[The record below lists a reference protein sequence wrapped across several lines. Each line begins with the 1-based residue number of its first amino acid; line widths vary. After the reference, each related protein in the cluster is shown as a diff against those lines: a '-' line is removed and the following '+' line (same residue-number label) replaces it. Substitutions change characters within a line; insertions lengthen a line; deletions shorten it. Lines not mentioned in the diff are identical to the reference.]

1 MEKEQSVE
9 PRLPQ
14 GELHRVLRLAA
25 VAHGLPDI
33 HKNTLPDSLLSDASE
48 AR

>member
-25 VAHGLPDI
+25 VAHGLPDAVLVTG
-33 HKNTLPDSLLSDASE
+33 HALL
-48 AR
+48 R